1 MYTYQHTPTINAQIG
16 AETGAKN
23 RLSCT
28 LERYIRHQF
37 SILVTITH
45 TLTAMKWN
53 RPPGPVLH
61 RRLKTKKDIK
71 IADAGLKLVRI
82 LILLAFIL
90 SKEWV
95 RMELSSPSLPTI
107 PDHHHHHL
115 VISKYHTTSH
125 TAFKTIQRD
134 WCSSSATT
142 IGTIAIRA
150 VWYCYTRSK
159 APFKYCQVYWIHCW
173 RVRSDFSWCW
183 FRGWLVSFL
192 PPSPPPTW
200 IPANKP
206 SNLTRY
212 WKNYA
217 FAWTKSL
224 ACGFAES
231 NAPTDHQLPPA
242 CAP

>member
-159 APFKYCQVYWIHCW
+159 APFKYCPSSLQHQQEITSPTVS
-173 RVRSDFSWCW
+173 RT
-183 FRGWLVSFL
+183 LVSVQTQPHSAVL
-192 PPSPPPTW
+192 KRPPSVSSVYKTP
-200 IPANKP
+200 
-206 SNLTRY
+206 
-212 WKNYA
+212 
-217 FAWTKSL
+217 
-224 ACGFAES
+224 
-231 NAPTDHQLPPA
+231 LPQVFMEHKQVVIGGR
-242 CAP
+242 